1 MYHLIKEVL
10 LSLNEI
16 YGHLGAAEIQSI
28 PSDDQI
34 IMNHVRDA
42 KRITET
48 TMILVKALRKLAEE
62 E

>member
-1 MYHLIKEVL
+1 VL